1 MAATCPAIRLDT
13 CPEIKLEMRP
23 SARFEIVDVRQ
34 RVLETYG
41 PVLDRCRWVLYCSYH
56 TTAGYLD
63 QGLASRL
70 NARRAGVTPYL
81 RAYQT
86 VFPEGAGYQ
95 HDELHLREELSE
107 EQRRTE
113 PRNGDSHLAFIGAG
127 LRNCVAYHERPKEPV
142 YFIDFDG
149 VNGACSRQRITSIV
163 GFNDERVVALERFR
177 IPVPAQPVESV
188 NLKDPNLGLFDRIQT
203 LIDRHG
209 VTKGRIQLTLA
220 ETDRRAGL
228 MVNEFETLLMQ
239 RDLREVIGNP
249 FRFMVKQPCLML
261 ASLRRIRTRTM
272 TCTRFLRLQRS
283 ISLLVSESAITGVSG
298 VVHGKYQSPILVQ
311 WGLAGRYTREIDF
324 CLTQFQ

>member
-1 MAATCPAIRLDT
+1 MAATCPEIRLDR
-13 CPEIKLEMRP
+13 CPEIRLEVRP
-23 SARFEIVDVRQ
+23 RARFEIVDVRQ
-34 RVLETYG
+34 RVLEMYG
-41 PVLDRCRWVLYCSYH
+41 PVLEGCRSVLYCSYH

-63 QGLASRL
+63 QGLATRL

-127 LRNCVAYHERPKEPV
+127 LRNCVAYHERPNEPV

-149 VNGACSRQRITSIV
+149 VNGACARQRITSIV
-163 GFNDERVVALERFR
+163 GFNDERVAALERFR
-177 IPVPAQPVESV
+177 IPVPAQPVDSV
-188 NLKDPNLGLFDRIQT
+188 NLKDPSLGLFDRIQT

-228 MVNEFETLLMQ
+228 TVNEFETLLMK
-239 RDLREVIGNP
+239 RDLRDVIGNP
-249 FRFMVKQPCLML
+249 FRFMVKQPCRML

>member
-1 MAATCPAIRLDT
+1 
-13 CPEIKLEMRP
+13 MRP

-34 RVLETYG
+34 RVLETHG

-127 LRNCVAYHERPKEPV
+127 LRSCVAYHERPNEPV

-149 VNGACSRQRITSIV
+149 VNGACRRQRLTSIV
-163 GFNDERVVALERFR
+163 GFNDERVVAVERFR
-177 IPVPAQPVESV
+177 IPVPVQPVDSV
-188 NLKDPNLGLFDRIQT
+188 NLKDPSLGLFDRIQT

-220 ETDRRAGL
+220 EADRRAGL
-228 MVNEFETLLMQ
+228 TVNEYETLLMQ
-239 RDLREVIGNP
+239 CDLREVIGNP
-249 FRFMVKQPCLML
+249 FRFMVKQPCRLL
-261 ASLRRIRTRTM
+261 TSLRRIRTRTM

-283 ISLLVSESAITGVSG
+283 ISLLVSESASAGASR

-311 WGLAGRYTREIDF
+311 WGPAGGYTREIDF